1 MVESPGGRFREFLQ
15 KYTVHL
21 SFCGAFLFR
30 DISKYT
36 NSNQRLTGRAF
47 TRYVTPKEDEI
58 QRLPGPFQTLSK
70 SIG

>member
-47 TRYVTPKEDEI
+47 TRYVTPK
-58 QRLPGPFQTLSK
+58 RG
-70 SIG
+70 